1 MTSKP
6 FSLNKQFKELL
17 QRVEGTS
24 IRRKE
29 LIQLASS
36 TTDLDIVQ
44 STRLVARNVSRLTS
58 KGLLSA
64 SGERNARTYHLTSE
78 LILMLKSSPREPS
91 DEETIDTSQSSN
103 EVHLLDEE
111 KKANAE
117 LKLLLGEI
125 DAYQEYLGLFPHKR
139 PAILKLL
146 DESREKATRFY
157 GRLNAIKK
165 IIQSTQPEGNM

>member
-36 TTDLDIVQ
+36 TTELDLAQ

-58 KGLLSA
+58 EGLLSA

-78 LILMLKSSPREPS
+78 LILMLNRSPRVLPN
-91 DEETIDTSQSSN
+91 EETIDTNQSSN

-125 DAYQEYLGLFPHKR
+125 DAYQEYLELFPHKR

-146 DESREKATRFY
+146 DESKEKATRFY

-165 IIQSTQPEGNM
+165 IIQTTQLERNM

>member
-78 LILMLKSSPREPS
+78 LILMLNSSPCGSS
-91 DEETIDTSQSSN
+91 DEETIDTNQSSN

-139 PAILKLL
+139 PAILILL

-165 IIQSTQPEGNM
+165 IIQTTQPEGNM

>member
-64 SGERNARTYHLTSE
+64 SGERNARTY
-78 LILMLKSSPREPS
+78 
-91 DEETIDTSQSSN
+91 
-103 EVHLLDEE
+103 
-111 KKANAE
+111 
-117 LKLLLGEI
+117 
-125 DAYQEYLGLFPHKR
+125 
-139 PAILKLL
+139 
-146 DESREKATRFY
+146 
-157 GRLNAIKK
+157 
-165 IIQSTQPEGNM
+165 

>member
-17 QRVEGTS
+17 QRVEGTR

-29 LIQLASS
+29 LIQLTSS

-64 SGERNARTYHLTSE
+64 SGERNTRTYHLTPALLSMVNNISCE
-78 LILMLKSSPREPS
+78 WPG
-91 DEETIDTSQSSN
+91 EEAIDTSQTLSATL
-103 EVHLLDEE
+103 LLDEE
-111 KKANAE
+111 KKASAE

-125 DAYQEYLGLFPHKR
+125 DAYQDYLGKFPQER
-139 PAILKLL
+139 PTILKLL
-146 DESREKATRFY
+146 DESKEKATSFY

-165 IIQSTQPEGNM
+165 IIKSAQREEIA

>member
-17 QRVEGTS
+17 QRVKGTS
-24 IRRKE
+24 IRRKD

-36 TTDLDIVQ
+36 TTELDITQ
-44 STRLVARNVSRLTS
+44 STRLVARNVNRLTS
-58 KGLLSA
+58 EGLLNA

-78 LILMLKSSPREPS
+78 LILMLSRSSHEQS
-91 DEETIDTSQSSN
+91 GEETIKISQSSN

-125 DAYQEYLGLFPHKR
+125 DAYQEYLGLFPHNR
-139 PAILKLL
+139 PAIVKLL
-146 DESREKATRFY
+146 NESREKATKFY

-165 IIQSTQPEGNM
+165 IIKSTQSERCV

>member
-6 FSLNKQFKELL
+6 FSLNKRFKELL
-17 QRVEGTS
+17 QHMEGTS

-36 TTDLDIVQ
+36 TTKLDIAQ

-58 KGLLSA
+58 EGLLNA

-78 LILMLKSSPREPS
+78 LILMLNRSAREPS
-91 DEETIDTSQSSN
+91 GEETIDTSQSSN
-103 EVHLLDEE
+103 EVHLLNEE

-139 PAILKLL
+139 PAIAQLL
-146 DESREKATRFY
+146 NESREKATKFY

-165 IIQSTQPEGNM
+165 IIKSTQSEESV

>member
-1 MTSKP
+1 MASRS

-17 QRVEGTS
+17 LRVEGTS

-44 STRLVARNVSRLTS
+44 STRFVARNVSRLTS
-58 KGLLSA
+58 RGLLSA
-64 SGERNARTYHLTSE
+64 SGERNARTYHLSQE
-78 LILMLKSSPREPS
+78 LLSMLNDSSGKQLNNEA
-91 DEETIDTSQSSN
+91 IDTSQILTDS
-103 EVHLLDEE
+103 HLLDEE

-117 LKLLLGEI
+117 LRLLLGEI
-125 DAYQEYLGLFPHKR
+125 DAYQDYLEKFPQKR

-146 DESREKATRFY
+146 DESKEQATSFY

-165 IIQSTQPEGNM
+165 IIKSAQLEGIA

>member
-1 MTSKP
+1 MTPRP

-36 TTDLDIVQ
+36 TLGLDLTQ
-44 STRLVARNVSRLTS
+44 STGLVARNVNRLTP

-64 SGERNARTYHLTSE
+64 SGERNARTYHLTPE
-78 LILMLKSSPREPS
+78 LILMLDRSVFELSGEK
-91 DEETIDTSQSSN
+91 TIDTSQSSN
-103 EVHLLDEE
+103 EVYLLDEE

-146 DESREKATRFY
+146 DESREKATKFY

-165 IIQSTQPEGNM
+165 IIKSTQSGENV